1 MATGPL
7 STDAAAA
14 LQAERDALAHRCAE
28 AEARL
33 EVLEAQLAE
42 ARARIEALEAADHGS
57 LSLFD
62 GDTGSASGDRLTG
75 DGSDP
80 RVLSLVLGSTAVV
93 AAMVAV
99 LALLNGK
106 LGTPFGLVMIALT
119 VALAWG
125 AARTRVV
132 PVEVSFVR
140 GMVYIQQGE
149 TSYRFDLRKPE
160 TSVEMVGVPGDPGWT
175 VHFARRGLEPFVLD
189 ASMVDSAE
197 FTRRLREVRP
207 DI

>member
-7 STDAAAA
+7 GTDAAAA
-14 LQAERDALAHRCAE
+14 LQAERDALVHRCADV
-28 AEARL
+28 EARL
-33 EVLEAQLAE
+33 EVLTAQLAE
-42 ARARIEALEAADHGS
+42 ARERIAALEADSGS
-57 LSLFD
+57 LSFFD
-62 GDTGSASGDRLTG
+62 TDVGTTPTDRLTG

-80 RVLSLVLGSTAVV
+80 RVLSLVLGATAVV

-119 VALAWG
+119 IALAWG
-125 AARTRVV
+125 AAHTRVV

-160 TSVEMVGVPGDPGWT
+160 TSVDVVGQPGHPGWA
-175 VHFARRGLEPFVLD
+175 VHFGRRGLDPFVLD
-189 ASMVDSAE
+189 ASMVDPVE
-197 FTRRLREVRP
+197 FTRRLRELRP
-207 DI
+207 DA